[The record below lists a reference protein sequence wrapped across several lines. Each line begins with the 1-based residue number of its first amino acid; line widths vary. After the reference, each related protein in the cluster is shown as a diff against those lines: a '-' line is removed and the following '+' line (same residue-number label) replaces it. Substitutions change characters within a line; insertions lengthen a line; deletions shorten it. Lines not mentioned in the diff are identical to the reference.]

1 MILINYHGNGKISM
15 PIIAP
20 RRSGEVETRR
30 SAKPRLQGFDSPLR
44 LQVYYMESKEILEKY
59 LKFYMERGH
68 KQIPNVSLIP
78 ENDPTLLYVNSGM
91 FPLVPYLSG
100 QVKHPMG
107 KRLVNVQRAG
117 RFGED
122 LENVGDATHTT
133 TFHMMGNW
141 SLGDYFKKEQLP
153 WIYEFLVEILG
164 LDINRMYATVF
175 EGDES
180 APKDEES
187 IDIIKQIFKKHGL
200 EAKEG
205 ERIFPRGKE
214 DNWWKRGDA
223 PGELGGPDS
232 EIFYFVGVNG
242 NGFGKDPTQHQEEYL
257 EIGNSVFMQYKK
269 TADGGWEEL
278 AQKNVDFG
286 GGLERIALAVQGKQD
301 IYETD
306 NFWPIVQKIQE
317 ISEKKYGESEV
328 ITKATRVIA
337 DHIRASIFLAMDDVV
352 PSNKDQGYIL
362 RRLLRRMIRSG
373 RLLGIQKDISVSLV
387 ATVCETFSWLYP
399 RLVEKQD
406 YIAKLFTE
414 EEEKFAK
421 TLDKGA
427 KTVSK
432 IYTPENI
439 GSKSIEDFASS
450 SFEIFQ
456 SVGYPLELFIEDIK
470 DIGAVIDEKL
480 LNKRFKEIQK
490 DHQMLSRKG
499 AEQKFKGGLA
509 DTQEITIKY
518 HTATH
523 LLHWG
528 LRQVFGNGIVQ
539 MGSNITGERLRF
551 DFPLERK
558 LTVEEIT
565 RVEGLVNNEI
575 KRSLP
580 VNFVVMSKEEAKKT
594 GAIHAFGEKYGETV
608 NVYFI
613 GGSLET
619 AISKE
624 FCGGPHVSNLN
635 ELKPISIYKQEGI
648 GNGLQR
654 IYARF
659 SV

>member
-1 MILINYHGNGKISM
+1 
-15 PIIAP
+15 
-20 RRSGEVETRR
+20 
-30 SAKPRLQGFDSPLR
+30 
-44 LQVYYMESKEILEKY
+44 MESKEILEKY
-59 LKFYMERGH
+59 LRFFIERGH

-153 WIYEFLVEILG
+153 WIYEFFVEVLG
-164 LDINRMYATVF
+164 LDINKMYATVF

-187 IDIIKQIFKKHGL
+187 IEIIKQIFKKYGF

-205 ERIFPRGKE
+205 ERIFPRGKI

-232 EIFYFVGVNG
+232 EIFYYLGKDG
-242 NGFGKDPTQHQEEYL
+242 NGFGNDPTLHQDEYL

-269 TADGGWEEL
+269 TIDGGWEEL
-278 AQKNVDFG
+278 VQKNVDFG

-306 NFWPIVQKIQE
+306 NFWSIIEKIQE
-317 ISEKKYGESEV
+317 LSGKKYGESEDT
-328 ITKATRVIA
+328 TKAMRVIA
-337 DHIRASIFLAMDDVV
+337 DHIRASTFLAMDGAV
-352 PSNKDQGYIL
+352 PSNRDQGYIL
-362 RRLLRRMIRSG
+362 RRLLRRMIRAG
-373 RLLGIQKDISVSLV
+373 RLLGIQKNIFVSLV
-387 ATVCETFSWLYP
+387 GTVCKTFFWLYP
-399 RLVEKQD
+399 QLTEKQS
-406 YIAKLFTE
+406 YISKLFAD
-414 EEEKFAK
+414 EEEKFVK

-427 KTVSK
+427 KIVAK
-432 IYTPENI
+432 MYTPENI
-439 GSKSIEDFASS
+439 GSKSVEDFAGS

-470 DIGAVIDEKL
+470 DMGARVDEKII
-480 LNKRFKEIQK
+480 NERFKEIQK
-490 DHQMLSRKG
+490 DHQNVSRKG
-499 AEQKFKGGLA
+499 AEHKFKGGLA
-509 DTQEITIKY
+509 DTQETTIKY

-523 LLHWG
+523 LLHWA
-528 LRQVFGNGIVQ
+528 LRQVFGDSVVQ
-539 MGSNITGERLRF
+539 MGSNITSERLRF

-565 RVEGLVNNEI
+565 KVEGLVNEEI
-575 KRSLP
+575 KKALP
-580 VNFVVMSKEEAKKT
+580 VNLVTMSKDEAEKT

-613 GGSLET
+613 GNSLET

-624 FCGGPHVSNLN
+624 FCGGPHASNLN
-635 ELKPISIYKQEGI
+635 ELRPISIYKQEGI

-654 IYARF
+654 IYAKF
-659 SV
+659 LA